1 MRVRVTIDYTDEF
14 GQDFSSH
21 NESEIN
27 APDGCLPFEIIES
40 FENAFKGLGFEPT
53 IIDDFYTEFD
63 DEELE
68 CPCGCECE
76 SEISIKN
83 PNDEFTGA
91 DK

>member
-21 NESEIN
+21 NESDYTGN
-27 APDGCLPFEIIES
+27 DVCVPFEIIES
-40 FENAFKGLGFEPT
+40 FENAFKGLGFEPS

-63 DEELE
+63 DDEIE
-68 CPCGCECE
+68 CPCECKP
-76 SEISIKN
+76 EISIKN
-83 PNDEFTGA
+83 PNDEFNGA